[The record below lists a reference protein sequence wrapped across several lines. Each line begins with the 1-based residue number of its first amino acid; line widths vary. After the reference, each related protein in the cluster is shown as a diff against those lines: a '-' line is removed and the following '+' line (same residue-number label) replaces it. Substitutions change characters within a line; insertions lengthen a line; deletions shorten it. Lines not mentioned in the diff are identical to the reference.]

1 MFSAQSVMRIKC
13 HEIYLNSV
21 TRNRNLTRG
30 TNFLHGRTTY
40 QLRAGLTAVSLTE
53 LQLSLTE
60 LQLSFTAK
68 TLKLQKKNLK
78 MYLQVNLR

>member
-53 LQLSLTE
+53 LQLS
-60 LQLSFTAK
+60 FTAK

>member
-30 TNFLHGRTTY
+30 TNFLHGCTTY
-40 QLRAGLTAVSLTE
+40 HLRAGLTAA
-53 LQLSLTE
+53 SLTE

-68 TLKLQKKNLK
+68 TLKLQRKNMK
-78 MYLQVNLR
+78 IYLQVNLR